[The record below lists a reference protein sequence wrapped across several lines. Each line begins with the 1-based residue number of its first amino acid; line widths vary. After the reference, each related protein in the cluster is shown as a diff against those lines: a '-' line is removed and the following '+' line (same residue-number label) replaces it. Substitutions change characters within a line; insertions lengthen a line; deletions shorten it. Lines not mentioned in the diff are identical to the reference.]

1 MPFTV
6 TLPKLSPTMEG
17 GVVVK
22 WHKKVGDAIA
32 AGDLLIE
39 VSTDKAT
46 VEYQALDK
54 GFLREILVPEGME
67 AKVNQP
73 IAVCTEKADES
84 VEGYTPEWAGGGA
97 PAAAAP
103 SAAAAPAGAAK
114 PAPAP
119 VRAAPAP
126 VRAAPS
132 KAAALPTHSGP
143 AAPIQQRVP
152 FGSAQ
157 GRVQASP
164 YAKKVAA
171 QQNLDLGSVSGTGPG
186 GRVLARDL
194 AAAAPLAP
202 VAFGRRDTPQLAA
215 GSASLE
221 ELSPMRKVIG
231 ERLLESK
238 TTIPHFYLS
247 MVVDAGPMMT
257 LREQL
262 ASWGLKVTVNDLI
275 TRATALALR
284 QHPQVN
290 SGFDPHTPAIVRYQT
305 VDISIAVAI
314 PAGLITP
321 IITHADTKHLG
332 QISSEVKE
340 LVARAKE
347 GKLHPHEFQGGSFT
361 ISNLGMY
368 GVGSFFPI
376 INPPQAAILGVG
388 GVEEVPVV
396 LNGAVVPGK
405 RLHLSLAADHR
416 VIDGA
421 EGAQFLKTLKLFL
434 EHPAGLL
441 VG

>member
-73 IAVCTEKADES
+73 IAVCTVKADES
-84 VEGYTPEWAGGGA
+84 IAGYTPEWAGGGA
-97 PAAAAP
+97 PAASP
-103 SAAAAPAGAAK
+103 AAPAQA
-114 PAPAP
+114 PAPAL
-119 VRAAPAP
+119 APKPTPAAP
-126 VRAAPS
+126 VRPAPKKVAAP
-132 KAAALPTHSGP
+132 GP
-143 AAPIQQRVP
+143 VAPHPVVSTRERVP
-152 FGSAQ
+152 FGSSQ

-164 YAKKVAA
+164 YAKKIAA
-171 QQNLDLGSVSGTGPG
+171 QQNLDVGSVAGTGPG

-194 AAAAPLAP
+194 AAAAPLSP
-202 VAFGRRDTPQLAA
+202 VAFGRRDTPQLPA
-215 GSASLE
+215 GSATLE

-247 MVVDAGPMMT
+247 MAVDAGPMMA

-262 ASWGLKVTVNDLI
+262 TAWGLKVTVNDLV

-284 QHPQVN
+284 EHPQVN
-290 SGFDPHTPAIVRYQT
+290 SGFDPHTPGIVRYQT

-332 QISSEVKE
+332 QISAEVKE
-340 LVARAKE
+340 LAARAKE

-396 LNGAVVPGK
+396 HNGAVVPGK

-416 VIDGA
+416 VVDGA